1 MTGHTILIKVI
12 SNQPLFTSL
21 DLPDLAESRKL
32 FLGGELG
39 EFPSKRFQATP
50 LTQIFMVE
58 WIVVATLICL
68 QLLPIVLQCN
78 THTCLRDGCKS
89 AMLYSGTNVG
99 SV

>member
-1 MTGHTILIKVI
+1 MTGHTIIINVI
-12 SNQPLFTSL
+12 SNQLLFTSL
-21 DLPDLAESRKL
+21 DLHDLENSL
-32 FLGGELG
+32 ENFGGNL
-39 EFPSKRFQATP
+39 EFPSKRCQATP
-50 LTQIFMVE
+50 LTQIFMAE
-58 WIVVATLICL
+58 CIVIAKLICL

>member
-1 MTGHTILIKVI
+1 MTGHTILINVI
-12 SNQPLFTSL
+12 SNQLLFTSL
-21 DLPDLAESRKL
+21 DLHDLEKSRKL
-32 FLGGELG
+32 WGNL
-39 EFPSKRFQATP
+39 EFPSKSCQAKS
-50 LTQIFMVE
+50 LTQISMAE
-58 WIVVATLICL
+58 CIVIATLICL